1 MLERVHAFGVTPA
14 MAGDNLSLMRGGPT
28 HRLLDRLRLIGPG
41 THSATWLC
49 VILLSLTFVPL
60 AMYCALDGTLW
71 RSGQGVPLLGD
82 YAVLSRF
89 LLALPVLVLM
99 APRSDEILRQAAR
112 QFAHASLVAPSR
124 QQALRRAL
132 GEVRRLRD
140 ARTPELL
147 CLLLACLTSA
157 VYGPTLG
164 DRLPGVASWSL
175 DAEGHLTQA
184 ALWLHYVSMPLFRFV
199 LLVWLWR
206 WLLWTCLLWK
216 LVRHRLD
223 LHASHPDGAAGLG
236 FLGLAQE
243 RFAVL
248 SLANGFV
255 LCGAFANHML
265 YLGETLFSLRYLI
278 AGYLVGS
285 TALVLAPLLLLA
297 PTLLRVKRHAL
308 LRYDALGN
316 RAVRTFDQRWPR
328 GQPAGDTRELLDA
341 PDASALCDFTSV
353 YATIK
358 NLPAVPIGR
367 WSVLRIFLY
376 AAVPLAPL
384 VLMVFSVDE
393 LAARLFGLLA

>member
-1 MLERVHAFGVTPA
+1 

-41 THSATWLC
+41 TRSATWLC
-49 VILLSLTFVPL
+49 VILLVLTFVPL

-71 RSGQGVPLLGD
+71 RTTHGMPLLRD

-89 LLALPVLVLM
+89 LLALPALVLM

-112 QFAHASLVAPSR
+112 QFAYSSLVAPSR
-124 QQALRRAL
+124 QAALRHAL
-132 GEVRRLRD
+132 GRVRQLRD
-140 ARTPELL
+140 ARAPELI
-147 CLLLACLTSA
+147 CLLLACLASTT
-157 VYGPTLG
+157 YGPTLG
-164 DRLPGVASWSL
+164 DRLPGVASWSV
-175 DAEGHLTQA
+175 DANGRLTQA

-199 LLVWLWR
+199 MLVWLWR
-206 WLLWTCLLWK
+206 LLLWTCLLWR
-216 LVRHRLD
+216 LVRQRLD

-255 LCGAFANHML
+255 LCGAFANRML
-265 YLGETLFSLRYLI
+265 YLGESMFSLRYLI
-278 AGYLVGS
+278 AGYLMAS
-285 TALVLAPLLLLA
+285 SALVLLPLLLLA

-316 RAVRTFDQRWPR
+316 RAARTFDQRWPR
-328 GQPAGDTRELLDA
+328 GLPAGDTRELLDS
-341 PDASALCDFTSV
+341 PDASALCDFTGV

-367 WSVLRIFLY
+367 WSLVRIFLY
-376 AAVPLAPL
+376 AAMPLSPL
-384 VLMVFSVDE
+384 LLLVFSVDE
-393 LAARLFGLLA
+393 LATRLFGLLA